1 MVYSFK
7 SGSHVRGDAQAAG
20 EMCERLAAEGRLT
33 AEQFVEE
40 NRPETAPMHHAFEW
54 DNDKA
59 ADAWRVHQARHIIAS
74 IEIRTEKREPTRAY
88 FSIERSDPTYRHIES
103 IMQSRDE
110 TESLLRT
117 ALAELTAFQKK
128 YYMLK
133 ELAEVF
139 NAISEVQKGA

>member
-1 MVYSFK
+1 MVYAFK
-7 SGSHVRGDAQAAG
+7 AGSHLRGDAQATG

-40 NRPETAPMHHAFEW
+40 NRPEEAPMHDAFEW
-54 DNDKA
+54 DNEKA
-59 ADAWRVHQARHIIAS
+59 ADHWRVHQARHIIAS
-74 IEIRTEKREPTRAY
+74 IEIRTEKKEPVRAY
-88 FSIERSDPTYRHIES
+88 FSIERSDPTYRHIEC
-103 IMQSRDE
+103 ILQSRDE
-110 TESLLRT
+110 TERLLRT